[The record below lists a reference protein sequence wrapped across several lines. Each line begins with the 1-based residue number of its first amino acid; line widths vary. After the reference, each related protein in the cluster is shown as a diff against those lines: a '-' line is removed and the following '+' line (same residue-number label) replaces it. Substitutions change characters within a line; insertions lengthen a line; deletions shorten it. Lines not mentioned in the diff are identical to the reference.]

1 MLTSAYLLSQLPLQ
15 PPLKGVEQD
24 VNGLISPAPDVTGGG
39 DILTHPLP
47 QATFWTLEVN
57 LEGRRSRSP
66 YLPVDGIYA
75 VVPEIRPCGMTFV
88 AMGDPQWLQGPKG
101 FLLLG
106 AVGLWGTMED
116 SPEGGKPPSGYPH
129 SVRRGVFTWKTFKYS
144 SGSYF
149 IHRK

>member
-57 LEGRRSRSP
+57 LEGEEK
-66 YLPVDGIYA
+66 
-75 VVPEIRPCGMTFV
+75 PES
-88 AMGDPQWLQGPKG
+88 
-101 FLLLG
+101 LL
-106 AVGLWGTMED
+106 A
-116 SPEGGKPPSGYPH
+116 SGRH
-129 SVRRGVFTWKTFKYS
+129 IC
-144 SGSYF
+144 SGSRDKAMRDDLCGDGGSTMAAGTKRVLVAGGCWALGNVGRF
-149 IHRK
+149 S